1 MADGSKPAPKALV
14 LVGGYG
20 TRLRPLTL
28 TVPKPIID
36 FANRPM
42 IVHQIEAL
50 KAAGVDEV
58 VLAINYRPQVMMDFL
73 KEWEEK
79 LGVKIV
85 CSQEPEPMGTAGP
98 LALARDIL
106 YNDSNTPFFV
116 LNSDVV
122 CEYPMKQ
129 LLEQHLRTGAEG
141 TILVTKVSDPSKYGV
156 VVMDD
161 RHKIERFVEKPQ
173 TFVGDKINAG
183 IYCLSPSILN
193 RIEPRP
199 TSIEKEIFPAVATDG
214 KLFAMPLEGY
224 WMDVGQPKD
233 YLTGLGLH
241 LNSLRQRA
249 PEQLADG
256 PHIQGDAII
265 DPTAKIGKD
274 CLIGPNVAIGKF
286 CEIGDGVRLSNCVIL
301 NRVTI
306 KNYARVADSIIGW
319 SSKVGSWA
327 RIENKAV
334 IGEDVFIK
342 DEVYLNG
349 AIVLPHKDI
358 KESILEPGTIIM

>member
-1 MADGSKPAPKALV
+1 MADGGKPAPKALV

-50 KAAGVDEV
+50 KEAGCDEV

-73 KEWEEK
+73 KEWEQK
-79 LGVKIV
+79 LNIKIT

-106 YNDSNTPFFV
+106 YNDTNTPFFV

-122 CEYPMKQ
+122 CEYPMKEMLQ
-129 LLEQHLRTGAEG
+129 RHLATGAEA

-161 RHKIERFVEKPQ
+161 NMKVERFVEKPQ

-199 TSIEKEIFPAVATDG
+199 TSIEKEVFPSVAADG
-214 KLFAMPLEGY
+214 KLYAMALEGY

-233 YLTGLGLH
+233 YLTGG
-241 LNSLRQRA
+241 
-249 PEQLADG
+249 
-256 PHIQGDAII
+256 
-265 DPTAKIGKD
+265 
-274 CLIGPNVAIGKF
+274 C
-286 CEIGDGVRLSNCVIL
+286 
-301 NRVTI
+301 
-306 KNYARVADSIIGW
+306 
-319 SSKVGSWA
+319 
-327 RIENKAV
+327 
-334 IGEDVFIK
+334 
-342 DEVYLNG
+342 
-349 AIVLPHKDI
+349 
-358 KESILEPGTIIM
+358 